1 MARTPQV
8 TRTITTTQVTIM
20 GVEVNTAEVTNK
32 TFTVPR
38 TYKDDEK
45 LLKAVK
51 AVAETDAYKVVS
63 IVDKQVQET
72 LYGMTEQE
80 FIEHASV
87 LPPRAVANPATDKKA
102 DKKSNK

>member
-8 TRTITTTQVTIM
+8 TRTITTTQVTIL
-20 GVEVNTAEVTNK
+20 GLNIQTAEPENK

-51 AVAETDAYKVVS
+51 AIGETDDFKIVS
-63 IVDKQVQET
+63 IADKQVNET
-72 LYGMTEQE
+72 LYGMSEQE
-80 FIEHASV
+80 FIENAHV
-87 LPPRAVANPATDKKA
+87 LPPRQVAQATP
-102 DKKSNK
+102 KKSNKK